1 MAEMAAIVRGNA
13 LGFALG
19 LQRIAAAWLLWLAVP
34 AWAVSDIVLQP
45 LQVGPN
51 TWAVV
56 GEAGVASAA
65 NRGFNS
71 NAGFVV
77 TSAGVVVFDA
87 LGTPVLGQAL
97 IDAVRRVT
105 TQPIRR
111 LIISHY
117 HADHYYGM
125 QAFKAAGVEVWAHEA
140 GRGVIDSDE
149 ARARLEQRRRDLF
162 PWVDEDT
169 RLSNADRW
177 LAFGESGEIAFVLG
191 DQRFRLI
198 DAGGA
203 HSPHDL
209 MMYAQGEGVLFAGD
223 VFFTGRV
230 PFVVGADTRRWLEV
244 LDRIVAL
251 QPRVAVPGHGGAS
264 QRVAE
269 DLALTRDYLRHVRE
283 VMRVAVEAMAD
294 FDEAFERA
302 DWSRWAHL
310 PAFVPAHRLN
320 ARSIFIELERESLAR

>member
-1 MAEMAAIVRGNA
+1 MAEMKAIVRGNA

-77 TSAGVVVFDA
+77 TSVGVVVFDA

-140 GRGVIDSDE
+140 GGAASSTATRRVRGSSSVAATCSRGSMKTPGSAMPTAGWHS
-149 ARARLEQRRRDLF
+149 ARA
-162 PWVDEDT
+162 
-169 RLSNADRW
+169 
-177 LAFGESGEIAFVLG
+177 
-191 DQRFRLI
+191 
-198 DAGGA
+198 
-203 HSPHDL
+203 
-209 MMYAQGEGVLFAGD
+209 
-223 VFFTGRV
+223 
-230 PFVVGADTRRWLEV
+230 
-244 LDRIVAL
+244 
-251 QPRVAVPGHGGAS
+251 
-264 QRVAE
+264 
-269 DLALTRDYLRHVRE
+269 
-283 VMRVAVEAMAD
+283 
-294 FDEAFERA
+294 
-302 DWSRWAHL
+302 
-310 PAFVPAHRLN
+310 
-320 ARSIFIELERESLAR
+320 ARSPSSSAISAFASSMPAAPIRRTT